1 MTRLGRCLTPC
12 LWPVQVSVAINP
24 SHYGNPKTGCQ
35 DGEEAVRVSGM
46 SGDFCSPKCD
56 SRDACPKDMPTGAS
70 ADPECALRT
79 ASGNK
84 YCALLCMSDSDCG
97 CSICLV
103 LKPHLL
109 VAVMCF
115 QLSG

>member
-1 MTRLGRCLTPC
+1 
-12 LWPVQVSVAINP
+12 
-24 SHYGNPKTGCQ
+24 
-35 DGEEAVRVSGM
+35 M

-97 CSICLV
+97 QGLCQHILGTGICTYSTETGD
-103 LKPHLL
+103 
-109 VAVMCF
+109 
-115 QLSG
+115 LSTLQ